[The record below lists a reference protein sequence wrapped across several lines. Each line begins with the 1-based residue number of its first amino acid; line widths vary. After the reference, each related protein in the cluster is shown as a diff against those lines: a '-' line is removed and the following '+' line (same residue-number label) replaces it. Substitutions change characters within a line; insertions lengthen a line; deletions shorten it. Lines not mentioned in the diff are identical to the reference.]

1 MEESLGRIMDHFPL
15 TEQEV
20 RSYSALAFAY
30 IGDSVYDLIIRT
42 MITSKG
48 NNRPNKYHQQ
58 VIQYVNAN
66 AQTRMM
72 DKIKPLL
79 TEEEKTMFR
88 RGRNAKSISCAK
100 NQSHHDY
107 RIATGFET
115 LIGYLYM
122 TGQMGRIMELVSV
135 GLGIT
140 PEHLEMTN
148 ETEAEE

>member
-1 MEESLGRIMDHFPL
+1 MEDSLGRIMDHFPL

-140 PEHLEMTN
+140 PEHSEMTN